1 MATGH
6 YVRIDSSAEH
16 SGEVGLSAQ
25 GSSPLTGLC
34 GSQPSPRLLRG
45 IDDSKD
51 QSYFLSMTR
60 VSHYSCFLCWCL
72 CFASW
77 GNFTRKAC
85 AKRSL
90 GFHPITS
97 LHKLIKFCRKPLIC
111 DIWDHY
117 ADSPPI
123 LTPLFAIQCLPH
135 RAKIWKMFF
144 SLWGAFENKRYLDC
158 CSEYK

>member
-34 GSQPSPRLLRG
+34 GSRPSPRLLRG

-60 VSHYSCFLCWCL
+60 VSHYSCFYVDVCVLP
-72 CFASW
+72 
-77 GNFTRKAC
+77 REE
-85 AKRSL
+85 
-90 GFHPITS
+90 I
-97 LHKLIKFCRKPLIC
+97 LHERLAPNVL
-111 DIWDHY
+111 
-117 ADSPPI
+117 
-123 LTPLFAIQCLPH
+123 
-135 RAKIWKMFF
+135 
-144 SLWGAFENKRYLDC
+144 
-158 CSEYK
+158 